1 MIRYIQNIN
10 FQQILQTTTWFWFY
24 INDRTL
30 KVTTLRILYS
40 KLWDMVN
47 REHYEYYQQR
57 HSIKSLTLL
66 QKCLGL
72 YQVYSKSNTNECLV
86 QLSTYKVSKNFYLE
100 PCQIPKLDFYEKIF
114 KVLNHQL
121 FLLKT
126 QFQMYDRFLNT
137 LLLLN
142 GKHQPRQYFYWKVI
156 ILKTRGLIS
165 YYLKNKT
172 TNIINKLPIVP
183 G

>member
-47 REHYEYYQQR
+47 REHYEYYQHR

-86 QLSTYKVSKNFYLE
+86 QLSTYKVSKNLSRTLSNTYVGFLWE
-100 PCQIPKLDFYEKIF
+100 NIQSFKPLIIF
-114 KVLNHQL
+114 AQNSISDVWQVS
-121 FLLKT
+121 
-126 QFQMYDRFLNT
+126 
-137 LLLLN
+137 
-142 GKHQPRQYFYWKVI
+142 QYASPFEW
-156 ILKTRGLIS
+156 
-165 YYLKNKT
+165 
-172 TNIINKLPIVP
+172 
-183 G
+183 